1 MASGSW
7 KSLYEKERAKN
18 KNLKK
23 KNWVS
28 ARKNCASGVVVGNS
42 LLFLQ
47 NLPAGCNFKYAIIAI

>member
-7 KSLYEKERAKN
+7 KSLYKKERAKN

-23 KNWVS
+23 NCIS
-28 ARKNCASGVVVGNS
+28 ARKNCTIGVVVGNS